1 MFDNLNNLSH
11 NFTFLEGQSA
21 QELLDQIKQIK
32 LPVQIVSMYAVGT
45 RHYAWIITTAKINKI
60 TKGK

>member
-1 MFDNLNNLSH
+1 MFENLNAQGQNL
-11 NFTFLEGQSA
+11 NFLEGNSA

-32 LPVQIVSMYAVGT
+32 LPIQIMSMYAVGS
-45 RHYAWIITTAKINKI
+45 RHFVWFISTANIKKI